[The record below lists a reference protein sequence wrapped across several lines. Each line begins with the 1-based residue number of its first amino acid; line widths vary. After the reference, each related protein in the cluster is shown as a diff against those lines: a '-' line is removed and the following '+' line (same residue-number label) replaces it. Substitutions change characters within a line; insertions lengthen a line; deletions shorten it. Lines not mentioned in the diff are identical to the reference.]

1 MSIGMDLEGRVLYL
15 PVHLLHLG
23 QPGRGKAT
31 ALLQEL
37 AASIGEVG
45 ILQPLSVRKQGE
57 GYTVVSGNRRLMA
70 ARMAGLG
77 EVPCLI
83 LSVDAVDAQLIGL
96 TENLQREDLG
106 VFLKKQNISSSIS
119 PAAASHR
126 RRPQSGWGAP
136 SQPLPI
142 SFGCCSTA
150 KRFVMP

>member
-106 VFLKKQNISSSIS
+106 YFEE
-119 PAAASHR
+119 AE
-126 RRPQSGWGAP
+126 
-136 SQPLPI
+136 
-142 SFGCCSTA
+142 
-150 KRFVMP
+150 